1 MHARNDLER
10 YYLLRSRANGRS
22 HGTSTWIGLALACF
36 DSILPCI
43 FLSPL
48 HWCEGGTSWSGETG
62 WVSSCLSSCAHRLLG
77 LFSFDDSW
85 DGTPPAWLGRWEVRC
100 SVIPDVD
107 RAGRWAGTQERSGML
122 CGILSVACI
131 VFCCIT
137 LQRGVGES
145 ITRSGVE

>member
-1 MHARNDLER
+1 MGHRHGLDS
-10 YYLLRSRANGRS
+10 RSLVLILS
-22 HGTSTWIGLALACF
+22 FPVFSF
-36 DSILPCI
+36 LPCI
-43 FLSPL
+43 GARAGHCGRARLAGFRLACPL
-48 HWCEGGTSWSGETG
+48 VLTVC
-62 WVSSCLSSCAHRLLG
+62 WVC
-77 LFSFDDSW
+77 FSFDDSW